1 MQAQELSVQGN
12 DVEANLC
19 RGRDDLRV
27 IRGDAPESRA
37 FSRVHGLKRRTE
49 LPGITALYFDDHQRR
64 PVEAN
69 GIDFAAGN
77 ANVTGQHAVTA
88 RGKIVARPVLALS
101 PFFAVSLQAS

>member
-19 RGRDDLRV
+19 RRRDDLRI
-27 IRGDAPESRA
+27 IRGDAPELRA
-37 FSRVHGLKRRTE
+37 FSRVHGLKRPTQ
-49 LPGITALYFDDHQRR
+49 LPGITPLSFADHQRG

-77 ANVTGQHAVTA
+77 AHVASQHAVTA

-101 PFFAVSLQAS
+101 P